1 MSYQSIP
8 LLFAAILIGSLSGL
22 LLFIQMLVH
31 RVFSA
36 PIVKSLGLKL
46 VWNILAVILVILN
59 LSLLFLAL
67 TLMRTG
73 NVNAALFMPFY
84 AVAALGVAWFTI
96 RFTKQ
101 KSIMQRKLE
110 EIVAHL

>member
-1 MSYQSIP
+1 M
-8 LLFAAILIGSLSGL
+8 LL
-22 LLFIQMLVH
+22 H

-36 PIVKSLGLKL
+36 PIVKSLRLRL

-59 LSLLFLAL
+59 LSILFIAL

-73 NVNAALFMPFY
+73 NVNAALFMTFY
-84 AVAALGVAWFTI
+84 AIAALGVAWFAI
-96 RFTKQ
+96 RYSNH
-101 KSIMQRKLE
+101 KSVVQRKVE